1 MFVFQFC
8 RVIVKKPPQPLPEA
22 DLPVSPDVITASH
35 NGSSVALK
43 IAMAATNGGDVKFL
57 ERKTKEVV
65 VTSEKLDARVEFPAA
80 EFPTRTDFTLV
91 PTYVDYNCV
100 VYGQEVKPG
109 NQHTRRL
116 RSDFAERFVQ
126 CLEMISRRD
135 TYRVW
140 EVISWRDTYGVWEVI
155 SLRDTYGVWEVISL
169 RDTYGVWE
177 VISL

>member
-1 MFVFQFC
+1 M
-8 RVIVKKPPQPLPEA
+8 KKPPQPLPEA

-35 NGSSVALK
+35 NGSGVALK
-43 IAMAATNGGDVKFL
+43 IAMAATNGISGGDVKIL

-116 RSDFAERFVQ
+116 RSDFVQ
-126 CLEMISRRD
+126 CLKM
-135 TYRVW
+135 
-140 EVISWRDTYGVWEVI
+140 I
-155 SLRDTYGVWEVISL
+155 SLRDTYRRMGSDLVARYVLGLGSDL
-169 RDTYGVWE
+169 AVRYV
-177 VISL
+177 